1 MKVSKSAYY
10 DWCKRP
16 GKLIDA
22 QELRLRRRIKALFKA
37 SRSSLGSREMMKA
50 LRAEGFKIGRYRVR
64 RLMSRLGLSVTQRV
78 AYKVTTKRKH
88 SDSVAD
94 NLLNQNFNP
103 VGPNQIWAGDVGAC
117 WYNAVVE
124 RFFGSLKHDWLFKV
138 SQPTREHMKNDVA
151 A

>member
-22 QELRLRRRIKALFKA
+22 RELEIRRRMKELFKA

-50 LRAEGFKIGRYRVR
+50 LRAEGYKIGRYRVR
-64 RLMSRLGLSVTQRV
+64 RLMKRMNLKVTQRSRV
-78 AYKVTTKRKH
+78 AVH
-88 SDSVAD
+88 QCA
-94 NLLNQNFNP
+94 LPQ
-103 VGPNQIWAGDVGAC
+103 
-117 WYNAVVE
+117 
-124 RFFGSLKHDWLFKV
+124 
-138 SQPTREHMKNDVA
+138 A